1 MTGSIPDT
9 IRAGA
14 TLDLPVVLTAHPAPA
29 WSLTLILRG
38 PSQIDLQSAA
48 DGPSHLLGAEA
59 AVTADWTPGKYWWQ
73 LRAQSGETVEVVDEG
88 QLTVAADLAAVDGPH
103 DGRTHPERV
112 LAAIE
117 AVIEG
122 RASMDQE
129 SYSINNR
136 SLSRTPI
143 ADLLVLRSKYKAE
156 VLAARRVAAGGSS
169 LFGRQIKV
177 RFR

>member
-1 MTGSIPDT
+1 MAGIIPDT
-9 IRAGA
+9 IRAGE
-14 TLDLPVVLTAHPAPA
+14 TLDIPVTLTAHPATV
-29 WSLTLILRG
+29 WSLVLILRG

-48 DGPSHLLGAEA
+48 DGETHVLGAAA
-59 AVTADWTPGKYWWQ
+59 AVTADWAPGTYWWQ
-73 LRAQSGETVEVVDEG
+73 LRATSGDVVDVVDEG
-88 QLTVAADLAAVDGPH
+88 QLTVAPDLAAAGPDH
-103 DGRTHPERV
+103 DGRSHAERV

-156 VLAARRVAAGGSS
+156 VAAARRVAAGGSS

-177 RFR
+177 RFS